1 MVAGRSSFDLCW
13 PIGYKWFPDPTFI
26 QVTLCSPVRAAAFEK
41 IYIFLPAAPFNMSA
55 IIAGKYDEC
64 IFIQSLFLQL
74 FQYLPYIIIDA
85 AYHSSI
91 SCLGVGLRTIMFPCR
106 PGGLWSEFAASVFVQ
121 IGLQVFLRYQDRKS
135 TRL

>member
-1 MVAGRSSFDLCW
+1 
-13 PIGYKWFPDPTFI
+13 
-26 QVTLCSPVRAAAFEK
+26 
-41 IYIFLPAAPFNMSA
+41 MSA

-106 PGGLWSEFAASVFVQ
+106 QGGLWSEFAASVFVQ
-121 IGLQVFLRYQDRKS
+121 IGLQVFVRYHYFSMRQRNRKIHKKRFL
-135 TRL
+135 TRGVL